1 MAQNI
6 LTTLRK
12 LNHYVAIL
20 IGVMLL
26 ICAAVIL
33 LDIVMRQLGASL
45 GGTDEISGYVMAIAT
60 SWGMGYTLLELG
72 HVRIDLLRGQT
83 GARGRALFDLGS
95 MLILSSTVTL
105 IAVMSWPVLARSLA
119 NLSTANTPLETPLA
133 WVQTPW
139 FLGWVWFAV
148 VSWLTF
154 VAAVMLVRKGEFSQ
168 SEAAIGTFGEKEAV
182 R

>member
-72 HVRIDLLRGQT
+72 PCAH
-83 GARGRALFDLGS
+83 
-95 MLILSSTVTL
+95 
-105 IAVMSWPVLARSLA
+105 
-119 NLSTANTPLETPLA
+119 
-133 WVQTPW
+133 
-139 FLGWVWFAV
+139 
-148 VSWLTF
+148 
-154 VAAVMLVRKGEFSQ
+154 
-168 SEAAIGTFGEKEAV
+168 
-182 R
+182 